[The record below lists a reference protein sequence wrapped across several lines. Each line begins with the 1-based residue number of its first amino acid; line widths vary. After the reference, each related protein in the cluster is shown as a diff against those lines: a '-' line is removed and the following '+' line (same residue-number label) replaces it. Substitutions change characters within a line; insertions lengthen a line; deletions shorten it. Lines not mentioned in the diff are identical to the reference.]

1 MKIREFQQM
10 IERIYGEKDRARG
23 LAGTYMWF
31 GEEVGEL
38 TRALRRGDDR
48 PTCSRGS
55 RRWPRSA
62 AWIWRRPRATSTAR
76 AARTAGRRPALVK
89 QTFDVGRKRRKQTRP
104 SRQPPG

>member
-38 TRALRRGDDR
+38 TRALRRGNERELAGEFADVLAWLSTLASMAGVDLEAAA
-48 PTCSRGS
+48 TAKYAEGC
-55 RRWPRSA
+55 PRCASA
-62 AWIWRRPRATSTAR
+62 PCACE
-76 AARTAGRRPALVK
+76 
-89 QTFDVGRKRRKQTRP
+89 
-104 SRQPPG
+104 